1 MALLLLVVTG
11 SALALDNGLSRTP
24 AMGWNSYNAF
34 SCNAVE
40 QNYRDAALALVDLGL
55 KDLGYD
61 YLGVDCGWQGR
72 NRTADGTFTWD
83 TSIMPNGVPALG
95 EFVHSLGLKFGL
107 YGYYAC
113 DFVGGTAL
121 YLGSLNFEVQDAK
134 TFALWGADYLKYDN
148 CYSTAPNEFLNY
160 FPSISVCSVFAA
172 LKPELIDHFVT
183 MRDAL
188 ADLDRPILYS
198 ACEWGVQD
206 PARWPG
212 AEVANSW
219 RISND
224 IGPSWV
230 NVFRIINQVVPI
242 TQFAEPGAWNDL
254 DLLEVGNSPFTEAE
268 QLTHFA
274 FWAAVKSPLL
284 ISTDLTKAT
293 EATLEILRN
302 ERIIGLNQDPLG
314 KSIDFKRRYANDSDV
329 WAGPLADGSTV
340 ALIIN
345 WKDSARDLTF
355 NLADIGLSS
364 ADAVDLVTGNSLGH
378 LDTTYTARAA
388 AHGSFVLK
396 LTNQIASSPP
406 SFTYYEAAA
415 ASSVL
420 EGGAVRR
427 TINSSTTVVG
437 SLGDGASVTL
447 TGISVAEGGKKL
459 LAIEYTNGDYTFGND
474 GCPNCR
480 NAYVSVNDGEDVWA
494 QMPIAAQNWDVVF
507 KGFLLEVEGFRVG
520 GNNTVRVRNEDA
532 GAPEIYRIG
541 VSD

>member
-1 MALLLLVVTG
+1 MALPILLIVAT
-11 SALALDNGLSRTP
+11 SALALENGLSRTP

-40 QNYRDAALALVDLGL
+40 QNYRDAAQALVDLGL

-83 TSIMPNGVPALG
+83 TGIMPNGIPALG
-95 EFVHSLGLKFGL
+95 EFVHSLELKFGL
-107 YGYYAC
+107 YSDAGYYAC

-121 YLGSLNFEVQDAK
+121 YLGSLNFEAQDAK
-134 TFALWGADYLKYDN
+134 TFASWGADYLKYDN

-160 FPSISVCSVFAA
+160 FPSISVCSV
-172 LKPELIDHFVT
+172 DHFVA

-188 ADLDRPILYS
+188 ADLDRPVLYS

-212 AEVANSW
+212 KDVANSW

-254 DLLEVGNSPFTEAE
+254 DLLEVGNAPFTEAE

-293 EATLEILRN
+293 EATLAILKN

-314 KSIDFKRRYANDSDV
+314 KSIAFKRRYANDSDV
-329 WAGPLADGSTV
+329 WAGPLADGSTI
-340 ALIIN
+340 AFIIN
-345 WKDSARDLTF
+345 WQNTARNLTF

-364 ADAVDLVTGNSLGH
+364 ADAIDLVTGNSLGH
-378 LDTTYTARAA
+378 LDTTWVHPVLLVEPSSFIDFCRYTARAA

-396 LTNQIASSPP
+396 LTNQITSSPRT
-406 SFTYYEAAA
+406 FTYYDAA
-415 ASSVL
+415 ASSSIL
-420 EGGAVRR
+420 QGGAVRR
-427 TINSSTTVVG
+427 TINSTTIVVG

-447 TGISVAEGGKKL
+447 TGISVVEGGTKL

-474 GCPNCR
+474 GCPNCG
-480 NAYVSVNDGEDVWA
+480 NAYVSVNGGEEVWA
-494 QMPIAAQNWDVVF
+494 QMPIAAQVRRS
-507 KGFLLEVEGFRVG
+507 FLLR
-520 GNNTVRVRNEDA
+520 
-532 GAPEIYRIG
+532 
-541 VSD
+541 